1 MRGYPMMFTPLL
13 TLLLACQP
21 QEQPVPAH
29 EQPGVPEATVIT
41 TPEPT
46 RLTRDSVNQVI
57 YESRQTV
64 ITTAVRAISP
74 AVVGINVTE
83 IREYRDPFADLFRN
97 DPFFNHFFQ
106 QRRSQQY
113 EVKGLGSGFIIS
125 PDGYILTNYHVA
137 GNASKIIV
145 TLPGGRKFDAEIV
158 GSDPISDIALL
169 KVDGKNL
176 PFLELG
182 NSDQVMVGEWAIAL
196 GNPFGLFD
204 INDQPTVTVG
214 VVSNT
219 RMNFVMNENRIYRDM
234 IQTDAAINSGN
245 SGGPLCNALG
255 EVIGVNSFIYT
266 GGQFNQGNIGLGFA
280 IPINRAKSIVEEL
293 KATGKVDRSFWSG
306 LKVQTLDPAV
316 ARYFNLKNVEGVVV
330 VEVENGSPAEKSDVR
345 PADVIT
351 RINNLPIRTSNDLL
365 IFQRDSKPGDKLD
378 LDIVRDGKDIKKTVT
393 LARRPDGK

>member
-1 MRGYPMMFTPLL
+1 ML
-13 TLLLACQP
+13 TLLTTLFLACQP
-21 QEQPVPAH
+21 REQASAPADQPVVPA
-29 EQPGVPEATVIT
+29 ATVIT
-41 TPEPT
+41 NPEPT
-46 RLTRDSVNQVI
+46 RLMRDSVNQVI
-57 YESRQTV
+57 FNSRQTV
-64 ITTAVRAISP
+64 ITNAVRHISP

-83 IREYRDPFADLFRN
+83 IREFRDPFADLFQN
-97 DPFFNHFFQ
+97 DPFFRQFF

-145 TLPGGRKFDAEIV
+145 TLPGGRKFDADIV
-158 GSDPISDIALL
+158 GSDAISDIALL
-169 KVDGKNL
+169 KVDAKDL
-176 PFLELG
+176 PHLELG
-182 NSDQVMVGEWAIAL
+182 NSDEVMVGEWAIAL

-266 GGQFNQGNIGLGFA
+266 GGQYNQGNIGLGFA

-293 KATGKVDRSFWSG
+293 KTKGKVDRSFWSG

-330 VEVENGSPAEKSDVR
+330 VEVEAGSPAEKSDVK

-351 RINNLPIRTSNDLL
+351 RINNLPIRSSNDLL
-365 IFQRDSKPGDKLD
+365 IFQRDSKPGDKLE
-378 LDIVRDGKDIKKTVT
+378 LDIVRDGKDLKKTVT